1 MLSESPIGSAGAYA
15 HGAAN
20 VQRKRAHTVW
30 LLVLCM
36 FAHGLTFTAI
46 PLLLPLLRAD
56 LGISFTDAGL
66 LTAAATMSY
75 ALGQVPAGLLA
86 DRFGPRR
93 PFFAGLIGWSAL
105 TLAFALIHV
114 FWLAVACLFVAGAFR
129 AMMFAPG
136 LSLLA
141 SWFPPQRRATAMSL
155 YMVGGFGGQI
165 ALALAGPLL
174 AGFYG
179 WRIALIALAVPGIV
193 GAFAFRAL
201 AADAPRRHA
210 ASQLVWSDVV
220 QVARSSVMWLCCALQ
235 FARFTVVIAFIVWL
249 PSLLVADHGFSVQSA
264 GFIVAVG
271 AALTAASNLVGGYV
285 SDRLRN
291 PPLVIGGTFAALACS
306 SWMLASVESVPLLLA
321 AIAIGTIFLQFYFG
335 PIFLVPVEVLGPR
348 LAGTATGAGNLFANI
363 GGFLTAYAFG
373 AIRDHAGSFAWGYR
387 GVSVLCFAGVGLSIM
402 LARARKRALEPAKEA
417 AAFRNSG

>member
-1 MLSESPIGSAGAYA
+1 LTQSQIEGAGAYA
-15 HGAAN
+15 HSAAN
-20 VQRKRAHTVW
+20 VQRKRVHTVW

-36 FAHGLTFTAI
+36 FAHGLTFTAV
-46 PLLLPLLRAD
+46 PLLLPLIRSD
-56 LGISFTDAGL
+56 LGISFTDAGI

-75 ALGQVPAGLLA
+75 ALGQIPAGLLA

-93 PFFAGLIGWSAL
+93 PFFTGLIGWSSL
-105 TLAFALIHV
+105 TVAFAFIHV
-114 FWLAVACLFVAGAFR
+114 LWLAVVCLFIAGAFR

-141 SWFPPQRRATAMSL
+141 SWFPPRQRATAMSL

-165 ALALAGPLL
+165 ALALGGPLIASL
-174 AGFYG
+174 YG
-179 WRIALIALAVPGIV
+179 WRIALVTLALPGII
-193 GAFAFRAL
+193 GAFTFRSL
-201 AADAPRRHA
+201 AADAPRRNA
-210 ASQLVWSDVV
+210 AQQLAWSDVAR
-220 QVARSSVMWLCCALQ
+220 VARSSVMWLCCVLQ

-249 PSLLVADHGFSVQSA
+249 PSLLVADHGFSMQSA
-264 GFIVAVG
+264 GLIVAAG

-306 SWMLASVESVPLLLA
+306 SWMLASTESLPLLLT
-321 AIAIGTIFLQFYFG
+321 AIAVGTIFLQFYFG

-348 LAGTATGAGNLFANI
+348 LAGTATGVGNLFANI

-373 AIRDHAGSFAWGYR
+373 AIKDHAGSFAWGYR
-387 GVSVLCFAGVGLSIM
+387 AVSFMCIAGVVISIA
-402 LARARKRALEPAKEA
+402 LARVRRHELARTGAPTP
-417 AAFRNSG
+417 

>member
-1 MLSESPIGSAGAYA
+1 VLTHSQVASAVAFTR
-15 HGAAN
+15 GAAHDK
-20 VQRKRAHTVW
+20 RKRAHTVW

-36 FAHGLTFTAI
+36 VAHGLTFTAI
-46 PLLLPLLRAD
+46 PLLLPLIRPD
-56 LGISFTDAGL
+56 LGISFTDAGI
-66 LTAAATMSY
+66 LTAAATLSY
-75 ALGQVPAGLLA
+75 ALGQIPAGLLA

-93 PFFAGLIGWSAL
+93 PFFAGLIGWSSL
-105 TLAFALIHV
+105 TVGFAFIHV
-114 FWLAVACLFVAGAFR
+114 LWLAIACQFVAGAFR

-174 AGFYG
+174 AGLYG
-179 WRIALIALAVPGIV
+179 WRVALIALAVPGIA
-193 GAFAFRAL
+193 GAFAFRSL

-210 ASQLVWSDVV
+210 APQLAWSDVV
-220 QVARSSVMWLCCALQ
+220 RVARSSVMWLCCALQ

-264 GFIVAVG
+264 GLIVAAG
-271 AALTAASNLVGGYV
+271 AALTAASNLAGGYV

-291 PPLVIGGTFAALACS
+291 PPLVIGATFATLACA
-306 SWMLASVESVPLLLA
+306 SWLIGTVESVPLLLA
-321 AIAIGTIFLQFYFG
+321 AIAMGAIFLQFYFG

-348 LAGTATGAGNLFANI
+348 LAGTATGVGNLFANI

-373 AIRDHAGSFAWGYR
+373 AIKDHAGSFAWGYR
-387 GVSVLCFAGVGLSIM
+387 GVSVLCVAGVALSVV
-402 LARARKRALEPAKEA
+402 LARVRRRALA
-417 AAFRNSG
+417 ADARAAP

>member
-1 MLSESPIGSAGAYA
+1 MLADTHVDSTAAFARSTA
-15 HGAAN
+15 HD
-20 VQRKRAHTVW
+20 QRKRAHTVW

-36 FAHGLTFTAI
+36 LAHGLTFTAI
-46 PLLLPLLRAD
+46 PLLLPLIRPD
-56 LGISFTDAGL
+56 LGISFTEAGI

-75 ALGQVPAGLLA
+75 ALGQIPAGLLA

-93 PFFAGLIGWSAL
+93 PFFVGLIGWSAL
-105 TLAFALIHV
+105 TVGFAFLHGL
-114 FWLAVACLFVAGAFR
+114 WLAIACQFIAGAFR

-174 AGFYG
+174 AGIYG
-179 WRIALIALAVPGIV
+179 WRIALVALAVPGIV
-193 GAFAFRAL
+193 GAFVFRSL
-201 AADAPRRHA
+201 AEDAPRQHA
-210 ASQLVWSDVV
+210 APQLSGSDVAR
-220 QVARSSVMWLCCALQ
+220 VARSSVMWLCCALQ

-249 PSLLVADHGFSVQSA
+249 PSLLVADHGFSVLAA
-264 GFIVAVG
+264 GLIVAAA

-291 PPLVIGGTFAALACS
+291 PPLVIGGTFAALACA
-306 SWMLASVESVPLLLA
+306 SWLRATVESVPLLFV
-321 AIAIGTIFLQFYFG
+321 AIALGAIFLQFYFG

-348 LAGTATGAGNLFANI
+348 LAGTATGVGNLFANI

-373 AIRDHAGSFAWGYR
+373 AIKDHTGSFAWGYR
-387 GVSVLCFAGVGLSIM
+387 SVSLLCIAGVVMSFV
-402 LARARKRALEPAKEA
+402 LARVRTRALAGSPTP
-417 AAFRNSG
+417 